1 MTEDR
6 GAPRLEAELDALY
19 RAPQEEFIARRDAL
33 AKSLRAEGGA
43 EESRRVKAL
52 RKPTAVAWAINRLH
66 LESRG
71 LAEIE
76 EAGAALRAAL
86 RDPRSAEERRGA
98 IESRRRALERA
109 TAAVIALL
117 EGTGSPASPALSR
130 RIERTLLAVAT
141 GASAGGEG
149 APVPGR
155 LHQELEP
162 PGFEAVLDAPAP
174 PVAAARPA
182 SQAKPEPAA
191 AVALPATRPSPIRPA
206 KRAPVPARATSEL
219 APKPI
224 APTPVVRPIA
234 RDSKEIR
241 SAQAA
246 LDRADGEL
254 ERATDR
260 VDAAR
265 MKVTD
270 AEKALV
276 AARQQVDAE
285 RRELAAVRSR
295 RDEARRELDRVKR
308 G

>member
-1 MTEDR
+1 M
-6 GAPRLEAELDALY
+6 
-19 RAPQEEFIARRDAL
+19 
-33 AKSLRAEGGA
+33 AKRLRASGA
-43 EESRRVKAL
+43 AAESGHVKAL
-52 RKPTAVAWAINRLH
+52 RKPSAVAWAINLLH
-66 LESRG
+66 LQSRG

-76 EAGAALRAAL
+76 TASAALRAAL
-86 RDPRSAEERRGA
+86 RDPRSTEERRTA

-109 TAAVIALL
+109 TAAVVALL
-117 EGTGSPASPALSR
+117 ERAGSSASPALLR

-174 PVAAARPA
+174 PLATARPA
-182 SQAKPEPAA
+182 SQAKPKPAEAA
-191 AVALPATRPSPIRPA
+191 APPATRPSPTRPA
-206 KRAPVPARATSEL
+206 KTAPTPAGAT
-219 APKPI
+219 PKPPPTPA

-241 SAQAA
+241 AAQAA
-246 LDRADGEL
+246 LDRAEGEL

-270 AEKALV
+270 AEKVLAT
-276 AARQQVDAE
+276 ARKQVDTE

-308 G
+308 A